1 MQIFEITQ
9 PRKKLNEISYAATKD
24 YVSAKTPD
32 FVKNYAAATPAAVS
46 RGAAIGT
53 GFASALGKAITNA
66 PLKALGAK
74 TGADLVPDPDE
85 VGLFGKDRA
94 SIAARMDAATRA
106 AMPAITQQAA
116 QQQKMWAASLADM
129 MRKGGVAKMTE
140 LDPAQLREPLMKQ
153 IETMTKPYR
162 LSNYKNLPNEVDP
175 ESFGGAGKEEAMDT
189 VEAIDAAIAAIL
201 SPDPKQQVGA
211 QARNNWINLSKEIYA
226 AGQQAQF
233 REKSYATGGQLAEP
247 EAVEELTQR
256 LDAAGLTA
264 DKLRLPPNVVRP
276 TNDSRVNGFLS
287 ALGLIPKAVAPAPK
301 TVPAAAPEPAM
312 AEAVG
317 TGINVAALAQKAASA
332 KLTAQALNL
341 PRNVVALTNDPNIN
355 ALLQAVGLVPMQ
367 AGAR

>member
-1 MQIFEITQ
+1 
-9 PRKKLNEISYAATKD
+9 
-24 YVSAKTPD
+24 
-32 FVKNYAAATPAAVS
+32 
-46 RGAAIGT
+46 
-53 GFASALGKAITNA
+53 
-66 PLKALGAK
+66 
-74 TGADLVPDPDE
+74 
-85 VGLFGKDRA
+85 
-94 SIAARMDAATRA
+94 MDAATKA
-106 AMPAITQQAA
+106 AMPAITQQAD

-129 MRKGGVAKMTE
+129 MRKGGVTSMTE

-153 IETMTKPYR
+153 IETMGKPYG
-162 LSNYKNLPNEVDP
+162 LSNYKNLPNAVDP
-175 ESFGGAGKEEAMDT
+175 ESFGGAGKEEAMNT

-201 SPDPKQQVGA
+201 SPDPKQQAGA

-287 ALGLIPKAVAPAPK
+287 ALGLIPKAVTPAPAPK

>member
-9 PRKKLNEISYAATKD
+9 PRKKLNEIDFGAVKAPAARG
-24 YVSAKTPD
+24 V
-32 FVKNYAAATPAAVS
+32 AAA
-46 RGAAIGT
+46 G

-74 TGADLVPDPDE
+74 TGADLVPDPDA
-85 VGLFGKDRA
+85 GKSRA
-94 SIAARMDAATRA
+94 SVAARMDAATKA
-106 AMPAITQQAA
+106 AMPAITQQAD

-129 MRKGGVAKMTE
+129 MKKGGVTSMTE

-153 IETMTKPYR
+153 IETMGKPYG
-162 LSNYKNLPNEVDP
+162 LSNYKNLPNAVDP
-175 ESFGGAGKEEAMDT
+175 ESFGGAGKEEAMNT

-201 SPDPKQQVGA
+201 SPDPKQQAGA

-233 REKSYATGGQLAEP
+233 REKSYATGGQLAAP

>member
-9 PRKKLNEISYAATKD
+9 PRKKLNEIDFGAVKAPAARG
-24 YVSAKTPD
+24 V
-32 FVKNYAAATPAAVS
+32 AAA
-46 RGAAIGT
+46 G

-85 VGLFGKDRA
+85 VGLFGKSRA
-94 SIAARMDAATRA
+94 SDAARMDAATQA
-106 AMPAITQQAA
+106 AMPAITQQAD

-129 MRKGGVAKMTE
+129 MKKGGVTSMTE

-175 ESFGGAGKEEAMDT
+175 ESFGGAGKENAMTT
-189 VEAIDAAIAAIL
+189 VEAIDTLIAAIL
-201 SPDPKQQVGA
+201 SPDPKQQTGA
-211 QARNNWINLSKEIYA
+211 QARNNWINLCKRIYA

-233 REKSYATGGQLAEP
+233 RPKSYATGGQLASS

-287 ALGLIPKAVAPAPK
+287 ALGLIPKAVAPAPAPK

-341 PRNVVALTNDPNIN
+341 PRNVVALTSDPNIN

>member
-1 MQIFEITQ
+1 
-9 PRKKLNEISYAATKD
+9 
-24 YVSAKTPD
+24 
-32 FVKNYAAATPAAVS
+32 
-46 RGAAIGT
+46 
-53 GFASALGKAITNA
+53 
-66 PLKALGAK
+66 
-74 TGADLVPDPDE
+74 
-85 VGLFGKDRA
+85 
-94 SIAARMDAATRA
+94 MDAATRA

-201 SPDPKQQVGA
+201 SPDPKQQAGA
-211 QARNNWINLSKEIYA
+211 QARNNWINLCKEIYA

-233 REKSYATGGQLAEP
+233 REKSYATGGQLASS

-287 ALGLIPKAVAPAPK
+287 ALGLIPKAVTPAPK
-301 TVPAAAPEPAM
+301 TVPAAAPEPVT

>member
-9 PRKKLNEISYAATKD
+9 PRKKLNEIDFGAVKAPAARG
-24 YVSAKTPD
+24 V
-32 FVKNYAAATPAAVS
+32 AAA
-46 RGAAIGT
+46 G

-74 TGADLVPDPDE
+74 TGADLVPDPDA
-85 VGLFGKDRA
+85 GKSRA
-94 SIAARMDAATRA
+94 SVAARMDAATKA
-106 AMPAITQQAA
+106 AMPAITQQAD

-129 MRKGGVAKMTE
+129 MKKGGVTSMTE

-153 IETMTKPYR
+153 IETMGKPYG
-162 LSNYKNLPNEVDP
+162 LSNYKNLPNAVDP
-175 ESFGGAGKEEAMDT
+175 ESFGGAGKEEAMNT

-201 SPDPKQQVGA
+201 SPDPKQQAGV

-233 REKSYATGGQLAEP
+233 REKSYATGGQLASS

-355 ALLQAVGLVPMQ
+355 ALLQAVGLVPMP